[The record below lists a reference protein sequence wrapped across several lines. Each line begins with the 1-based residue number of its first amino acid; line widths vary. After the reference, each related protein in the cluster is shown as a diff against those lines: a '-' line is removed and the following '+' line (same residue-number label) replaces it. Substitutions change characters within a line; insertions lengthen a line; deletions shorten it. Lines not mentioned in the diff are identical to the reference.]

1 MAIVVEPD
9 HSAVGAAVWPLLAHA
24 DSTRTIAWRHGRPVS
39 VGDFLADVERAA
51 EALPDASHAINL
63 CQDRYAF
70 LVAFCAVACR
80 GQTTLMPSSR
90 APQAVDEAQRAHARS
105 YSLCELVPEPCPQP
119 LTLLPSLYGADVA
132 SSVPIPDI
140 ALSQTVAI
148 GFTSGSTGQPKP
160 NAKSWRDFRRCSLA
174 NAYTLRN
181 DLGLQPGRVAHIVA
195 TVPAQ
200 HMYGMEMSIL
210 LPLFGEFSIHAGQPF
225 FAGDVAAALTQVPE
239 PRILVTTPMH
249 LRTLLRDDVELP
261 ALAGII
267 SATAPLP
274 AAWAEQA
281 EARFGAPLIELFG
294 STETCVIARRR
305 PAHGSDW
312 HLYDGVDLRPQ
323 PDGSLVR
330 LGADTPPTMLQDVV
344 ELLPKRHFR
353 LCGRNSD
360 LLEIAGKRASL
371 ADLTRRLLSIDGV
384 VDGIMFQLDATHA
397 SGIQRIAALV
407 VAPSLNEADIRAA
420 LRHAMDPVFLPRP
433 LQMVSSLPRN
443 ETGKLPRAAL
453 LACINL
459 SESSVSAAG

>member
-1 MAIVVEPD
+1 MTIAVELD
-9 HSAVGAAVWPLLAHA
+9 HRAVGAAVWPLLAHA
-24 DSTRTIAWRHGRPVS
+24 EPTRTIAWRDGRPVS
-39 VGDFLADVERAA
+39 VSDFLADVARAA
-51 EALPDASHAINL
+51 DALPDASHAINL

-90 APQAVDEAQRAHARS
+90 APQAVDEAQRAHPHS
-105 YSLCELVPEPCPQP
+105 YALCELVPKPCPQP
-119 LTLLPSLYGADVA
+119 LTLLPSLHGADA
-132 SSVPIPDI
+132 APNNRLPGIE
-140 ALSQTVAI
+140 LGQTVAI

-174 NAYTLRN
+174 NAHTLRH
-181 DLGLQPGRVAHIVA
+181 DLGLALGQVAHVVA
-195 TVPAQ
+195 TVPPQ

-225 FAGDVAAALTQVPE
+225 FAADVAAALAQVPE
-239 PRILVTTPMH
+239 PRILITTPVH
-249 LRTLLRDDVELP
+249 LRSLLRDDVELP

-274 AAWAEQA
+274 AEFAAQA

-305 PAHGSDW
+305 PTCGSDW

-330 LGADTPPTMLQDVV
+330 LDPDTPPTMLQDVV
-344 ELLPKRHFR
+344 ELLPERHFR

-371 ADLTRRLLSIDGV
+371 ADLTRRLLAIDGV
-384 VDGIMFQLDATHA
+384 VDGIVFQLDASHA
-397 SGIQRIAALV
+397 SGVQRIAALV
-407 VAPSLNEADIRAA
+407 VAPSLDESDIRAA
-420 LRHAMDPVFLPRP
+420 LRRAVDPVFLPRP

-453 LACINL
+453 LASINL
-459 SESSVSAAG
+459 CESSVPAAG